1 MAKKEGLGFT
11 FKSLCLKMKARV
23 SGGGICVRL
32 RNKLSLLAGSS
43 ILIIAPCLA
52 KPAVA
57 ADDDH
62 ALTNIV
68 DEGMK
73 DGYQSAGSSSSAGTS
88 YAGIGYG
95 DQLLT
100 DPITL
105 YKVPNFDFGYHKKT
119 ESNDSF
125 PLINTGT
132 EDRVLI
138 VEDKNGHLNWNVTA
152 SLGKNN
158 VSNSKIESNDVS
170 ISFSAESKVGAFL
183 KKAPSKN
190 AAPFDYIGENF
201 ISGISMFENQTTING
216 EGTPKVILQRTLNNT
231 DSNNKNN
238 KDSLAVMIT
247 FVRPN
252 SAQLNLDLDK
262 QPYTA
267 DKYVAPI
274 TWTLNVT
281 N

>member
-1 MAKKEGLGFT
+1 
-11 FKSLCLKMKARV
+11 MKARV

-62 ALTNIV
+62 ALTNV
-68 DEGMK
+68 SGVTAGME

-100 DPITL
+100 NPITL
-105 YKVPNFDFGYHKKT
+105 SKVPNFDFGYHKRT
-119 ESNDSF
+119 EGKSNFQLIDS
-125 PLINTGT
+125 TG
-132 EDRVLI
+132 DKRVLI
-138 VEDKNGHLNWNVTA
+138 VEDKNGHLNWSVAA
-152 SLGKNN
+152 SLGENN
-158 VSNSKIESNDVS
+158 VNNSQIESKDVS
-170 ISFSAESKVGAFL
+170 ISFYKNSEDFKDRAFL
-183 KKAPSKN
+183 KTATLEESSNYDPAESSTIDGLQM
-190 AAPFDYIGENF
+190 FDQGAN
-201 ISGISMFENQTTING
+201 IST
-216 EGTPKVILQRTLNNT
+216 GTSKVILQRNLNN
-231 DSNNKNN
+231 SNNK
-238 KDSLAVMIT
+238 KDSLGVMIS
-247 FVRPN
+247 FFRPN
-252 SAQLNLDLDK
+252 SANLNLDLDN

>member
-1 MAKKEGLGFT
+1 MAKNEGLGFT
-11 FKSLCLKMKARV
+11 FKGLCLKIKKRV
-23 SGGGICVRL
+23 SGGVICVRL

-43 ILIIAPCLA
+43 ILIIAPCFA

-57 ADDDH
+57 ADDNH

-68 DEGMK
+68 DEGME

-105 YKVPNFDFGYHKKT
+105 SKVPNFDFGYHKRT
-119 ESNDSF
+119 EGKSSF
-125 PLINTGT
+125 PLIDSTA
-132 EDRVLI
+132 DKRVLI
-138 VEDKNGHLNWNVTA
+138 VEDKNGHLNWTVTA
-152 SLGKNN
+152 LLGTNN
-158 VSNSKIESNDVS
+158 VNNSQIQSDNVS
-170 ISFSAESKVGAFL
+170 ISFYKNSEDFTDRAFL
-183 KKAPSKN
+183 KT
-190 AAPFDYIGENF
+190 AAPTKNPDFVTAE
-201 ISGISMFENQTTING
+201 STTIDGLQMFDQEANIS
-216 EGTPKVILQRTLNNT
+216 TRTSKVILQRNLNN
-231 DSNNKNN
+231 SNNK
-238 KDSLAVMIT
+238 KDSLAVMT
-247 FVRPN
+247 SFVPTN
-252 SAQLNLDLDK
+252 SAKLNLNQEY

>member
-1 MAKKEGLGFT
+1 
-11 FKSLCLKMKARV
+11 MKARV

-62 ALTNIV
+62 ALTNV
-68 DEGMK
+68 SGVTAGME

-100 DPITL
+100 NPITL
-105 YKVPNFDFGYHKKT
+105 YKVPNFDFGYHKRNEGK
-119 ESNDSF
+119 SKFQLIDS
-125 PLINTGT
+125 TA
-132 EDRVLI
+132 DKRVLI
-138 VEDKNGHLNWNVTA
+138 IKDENGHLNWTVTA
-152 SLGKNN
+152 SLGENN
-158 VSNSKIESNDVS
+158 VNNSQINSDDVS
-170 ISFSAESKVGAFL
+170 ISFNNELNGGAFL
-183 KKAPSKN
+183 KTATLEESSNYDP
-190 AAPFDYIGENF
+190 AASSAIDGLQMFDQGAN
-201 ISGISMFENQTTING
+201 IST
-216 EGTPKVILQRTLNNT
+216 GTSKVILQRNLNN
-231 DSNNKNN
+231 SNNK
-238 KDSLAVMIT
+238 KDSLGVMVT

-252 SAQLNLDLDK
+252 SANLNLALDN

>member
-1 MAKKEGLGFT
+1 
-11 FKSLCLKMKARV
+11 MKARV

-62 ALTNIV
+62 ALTHV
-68 DEGMK
+68 SGVTAGME

-100 DPITL
+100 NPITL
-105 YKVPNFDFGYHKKT
+105 SKVPNFDFGYHKRNEGK
-119 ESNDSF
+119 SKFQLIDS
-125 PLINTGT
+125 TA
-132 EDRVLI
+132 DKRVLI
-138 VEDKNGHLNWNVTA
+138 IKDENGHLNWTVTA
-152 SLGKNN
+152 SLGENN
-158 VSNSKIESNDVS
+158 VNNSQIESKDVS
-170 ISFSAESKVGAFL
+170 ISFYKNSEDFKDRAFL
-183 KKAPSKN
+183 KTATLEESSNYDPAESSTIDGLQM
-190 AAPFDYIGENF
+190 FDQGAN
-201 ISGISMFENQTTING
+201 IST
-216 EGTPKVILQRTLNNT
+216 GTSKVILQRNLNN
-231 DSNNKNN
+231 SNNK
-238 KDSLAVMIT
+238 KDSLGVMIS
-247 FVRPN
+247 FFRPN
-252 SAQLNLDLDK
+252 SANLNLDLDN

>member
-43 ILIIAPCLA
+43 VLIIAPCLA

-62 ALTNIV
+62 ALTNV
-68 DEGMK
+68 SGVTAGME

-100 DPITL
+100 NPITL
-105 YKVPNFDFGYHKKT
+105 YKVPNFDFGYHKRNEGK
-119 ESNDSF
+119 SKFQLIDS
-125 PLINTGT
+125 TA
-132 EDRVLI
+132 DKRVLI
-138 VEDKNGHLNWNVTA
+138 IKDENGHLNWTVTA
-152 SLGKNN
+152 SLGENN
-158 VSNSKIESNDVS
+158 VNNSQINSDDVS
-170 ISFSAESKVGAFL
+170 ISFNNELNGGAFL
-183 KKAPSKN
+183 KTATLEESSNYDP
-190 AAPFDYIGENF
+190 AASSAIDGLQMFDQGAN
-201 ISGISMFENQTTING
+201 IST
-216 EGTPKVILQRTLNNT
+216 GTSKVILQRNLNN
-231 DSNNKNN
+231 SNNK
-238 KDSLAVMIT
+238 KDSLGVMVT

-252 SAQLNLDLDK
+252 SANLNLDLDN

>member
-43 ILIIAPCLA
+43 ILIIAPCFA

-62 ALTNIV
+62 ALTNV
-68 DEGMK
+68 SGVTAGME

-105 YKVPNFDFGYHKKT
+105 SKVPNFDFGYHKRT
-119 ESNDSF
+119 EGKSTFSLIDS
-125 PLINTGT
+125 TG
-132 EDRVLI
+132 DKRALI
-138 VEDKNGHLNWNVTA
+138 VKDKNGHLNWTVTA
-152 SLGKNN
+152 SLGENN
-158 VSNSKIESNDVS
+158 VNNSQINSDDVS
-170 ISFSAESKVGAFL
+170 ISFNKSNDGAFL
-183 KKAPSKN
+183 KTATLEESSNYDPAESSTIDGLQM
-190 AAPFDYIGENF
+190 FDQGAN
-201 ISGISMFENQTTING
+201 IST
-216 EGTPKVILQRTLNNT
+216 GTSEVILQRNLNN
-231 DSNNKNN
+231 SNNK
-238 KDSLAVMIT
+238 KDSLAVMT
-247 FVRPN
+247 SFVPTN
-252 SAQLNLDLDK
+252 SVQLNLALDN

>member
-1 MAKKEGLGFT
+1 
-11 FKSLCLKMKARV
+11 MKARV

-62 ALTNIV
+62 ALTNV
-68 DEGMK
+68 PGVTAGME

-105 YKVPNFDFGYHKKT
+105 SKVPNFDFGYHKRT
-119 ESNDSF
+119 EGLDAF
-125 PLINTGT
+125 PLIGSTG
-132 EDRVLI
+132 DKRVLI
-138 VEDKNGHLNWNVTA
+138 VEDKNGHLNWTVTA
-152 SLGKNN
+152 SLGENN
-158 VSNSKIESNDVS
+158 VNNSQIESKDVS
-170 ISFSAESKVGAFL
+170 ISFSDDKDSRALL
-183 KKAPSKN
+183 KTADLK
-190 AAPFDYIGENF
+190 ENLNYVTADGTATD
-201 ISGISMFENQTTING
+201 GISMFGTNTKMELGTSQT
-216 EGTPKVILQRTLNNT
+216 ILQRTLN
-231 DSNNKNN
+231 DPDNKNN
-238 KDSLAVMIT
+238 KDSLAVMLSFT
-247 FVRPN
+247 RLN
-252 SAQLNLDLDK
+252 SANLNLDLDN

>member
-1 MAKKEGLGFT
+1 
-11 FKSLCLKMKARV
+11 MKARV

-43 ILIIAPCLA
+43 ILIIAPCFA

-62 ALTNIV
+62 ALTNV
-68 DEGMK
+68 SGVTAGME

-105 YKVPNFDFGYHKKT
+105 YKVPNFDFGYHKRT
-119 ESNDSF
+119 EGKSTFSLIDS
-125 PLINTGT
+125 TG
-132 EDRVLI
+132 DKRALI
-138 VEDKNGHLNWNVTA
+138 VKDKNGHLNWTVTA
-152 SLGKNN
+152 SLGGNN
-158 VSNSKIESNDVS
+158 VNNSQINSDDVS
-170 ISFSAESKVGAFL
+170 ISFNNDGAFL
-183 KKAPSKN
+183 KTATLEESSNYDPAESSTIDGLQM
-190 AAPFDYIGENF
+190 FDQGAN
-201 ISGISMFENQTTING
+201 IST
-216 EGTPKVILQRTLNNT
+216 GTSKVILQRNLNN
-231 DSNNKNN
+231 SNNK
-238 KDSLAVMIT
+238 KDSLGVMIS
-247 FVRPN
+247 FFRPN
-252 SAQLNLDLDK
+252 SANLNLDLDN

>member
-1 MAKKEGLGFT
+1 
-11 FKSLCLKMKARV
+11 MKARV

-43 ILIIAPCLA
+43 ILIIAPCFA

-62 ALTNIV
+62 ALTNV
-68 DEGMK
+68 SGVTAGME

-105 YKVPNFDFGYHKKT
+105 YKVPNFDFGYHKRNEGK
-119 ESNDSF
+119 SKFQLIDS
-125 PLINTGT
+125 TA
-132 EDRVLI
+132 DKRVLI
-138 VEDKNGHLNWNVTA
+138 IKDENGHLNWTVTA
-152 SLGKNN
+152 SLGENN
-158 VSNSKIESNDVS
+158 VNNSQINSDDVS
-170 ISFSAESKVGAFL
+170 ISFNKSNDGAFL
-183 KKAPSKN
+183 KTATLEESSNYDPAESSTIDGLQM
-190 AAPFDYIGENF
+190 FDQGAN
-201 ISGISMFENQTTING
+201 ISTGMSE
-216 EGTPKVILQRTLNNT
+216 VILQRNLNN
-231 DSNNKNN
+231 SNNK
-238 KDSLAVMIT
+238 KDSLAVMT
-247 FVRPN
+247 SFVPTN
-252 SAQLNLDLDK
+252 SVQLNLALDN

>member
-1 MAKKEGLGFT
+1 
-11 FKSLCLKMKARV
+11 MKARV

-43 ILIIAPCLA
+43 ILIIAPCFA

-62 ALTNIV
+62 ALTNIT
-68 DEGMK
+68 DEGMA
-73 DGYQSAGSSSSAGTS
+73 DGYQSADSSSSAGTS

-105 YKVPNFDFGYHKKT
+105 SKVPNFDFGYHKRT
-119 ESNDSF
+119 EGKSNFQLIDS
-125 PLINTGT
+125 TG
-132 EDRVLI
+132 DKRSLI
-138 VEDKNGHLNWNVTA
+138 VEDKNGHLNWAVTA
-152 SLGKNN
+152 SLGENN
-158 VSNSKIESNDVS
+158 VKPSQIKSRNVS
-170 ISFSAESKVGAFL
+170 IRLYKNRSDGAFL
-183 KKAPSKN
+183 GLSDLKEGSNYTTYTEAD
-190 AAPFDYIGENF
+190 ALYRA
-201 ISGISMFENQTTING
+201 GISMFGPQTEISSA
-216 EGTPKVILQRTLNNT
+216 GTSKAILQRTLNDPTSRNM
-231 DSNNKNN
+231 
-238 KDSLAVMIT
+238 KDSLGVMASFT
-247 FVRPN
+247 RFS
-252 SAQLNLDLDK
+252 SANLDLDLDN

>member
-11 FKSLCLKMKARV
+11 FKSLCLKIKARV

-62 ALTNIV
+62 ALTNV
-68 DEGMK
+68 SGVTADME

-100 DPITL
+100 NPITL
-105 YKVPNFDFGYHKKT
+105 YKVPNFDFGYHKRT
-119 ESNDSF
+119 EGKSNF
-125 PLINTGT
+125 RLIGSTG
-132 EDRVLI
+132 DKRVLI
-138 VEDKNGHLNWNVTA
+138 VKDKNGHLNWTVTA
-152 SLGKNN
+152 SLGENN
-158 VSNSKIESNDVS
+158 VNNSQINSDDVS
-170 ISFSAESKVGAFL
+170 ISFNNEFNDGAFL
-183 KKAPSKN
+183 KTATLEESSNYDPAESSTIDGLQM
-190 AAPFDYIGENF
+190 FDQGAN
-201 ISGISMFENQTTING
+201 IST
-216 EGTPKVILQRTLNNT
+216 GTSKVILQRNLNN
-231 DSNNKNN
+231 SNNK
-238 KDSLAVMIT
+238 KDSLGVMIS
-247 FVRPN
+247 FFRPN
-252 SAQLNLDLDK
+252 SANLNLDLDN

>member
-1 MAKKEGLGFT
+1 
-11 FKSLCLKMKARV
+11 MKTRV

-52 KPAVA
+52 KSAVA
-57 ADDDH
+57 ANDDH
-62 ALTNIV
+62 ALTNV
-68 DEGMK
+68 PGVTAGME
-73 DGYQSAGSSSSAGTS
+73 DGYQSADSSSSAGTS

-105 YKVPNFDFGYHKKT
+105 SKVPNFDFGYHKRT
-119 ESNDSF
+119 EGKSKF
-125 PLINTGT
+125 PLIDSPG
-132 EDRVLI
+132 DKRVLI
-138 VEDKNGHLNWNVTA
+138 VEDKNGHLNWTVTA
-152 SLGKNN
+152 SLGENN
-158 VSNSKIESNDVS
+158 VKPSEIKSRNVS
-170 ISFSAESKVGAFL
+170 IRLYKNRSDGAFL
-183 KKAPSKN
+183 ELSDLKEGSNYTGYTEAD
-190 AAPFDYIGENF
+190 ALYRA
-201 ISGISMFENQTTING
+201 GISMFGPQTEISSA
-216 EGTPKVILQRTLNNT
+216 GTSKAILQRTLNDPTNR
-231 DSNNKNN
+231 NGKN
-238 KDSLAVMIT
+238 SLGAMVSLG
-247 FVRPN
+247 RSG
-252 SAQLNLDLDK
+252 SANLNLDLDN

>member
-1 MAKKEGLGFT
+1 
-11 FKSLCLKMKARV
+11 MKARV

-62 ALTNIV
+62 ALTNV
-68 DEGMK
+68 SGVTAGME

-100 DPITL
+100 NPITL
-105 YKVPNFDFGYHKKT
+105 YKVPNFDFGYHKRT
-119 ESNDSF
+119 EGKSKFQLIDS
-125 PLINTGT
+125 TA
-132 EDRVLI
+132 DKRVLI
-138 VEDKNGHLNWNVTA
+138 VKDENGHLNWTVTA
-152 SLGKNN
+152 SLGENN
-158 VSNSKIESNDVS
+158 VNNSQINSDDVS
-170 ISFSAESKVGAFL
+170 ISFNKSNDGAFL
-183 KKAPSKN
+183 KTATLEESSNYDPAESSTIDGLQM
-190 AAPFDYIGENF
+190 FDQGAN
-201 ISGISMFENQTTING
+201 ISTGMSE
-216 EGTPKVILQRTLNNT
+216 VILQRNLNN
-231 DSNNKNN
+231 SNNK
-238 KDSLAVMIT
+238 KDSLAVMT
-247 FVRPN
+247 SFVPTN
-252 SAQLNLDLDK
+252 SVQLNLALDN

>member
-1 MAKKEGLGFT
+1 
-11 FKSLCLKMKARV
+11 MKARV

-43 ILIIAPCLA
+43 ILIIAPCFA

-62 ALTNIV
+62 ALTNIT
-68 DEGMK
+68 DEGMA
-73 DGYQSAGSSSSAGTS
+73 DGYQSADSSSSAGTS

-105 YKVPNFDFGYHKKT
+105 YKVPNFDFGYHKRT
-119 ESNDSF
+119 EGKSNFQLIDS
-125 PLINTGT
+125 TG
-132 EDRVLI
+132 DKRVLI
-138 VEDKNGHLNWNVTA
+138 VEDKNGHLNWTVTA
-152 SLGKNN
+152 SLGENN
-158 VSNSKIESNDVS
+158 VKPSEIKSRNVS
-170 ISFSAESKVGAFL
+170 IRLYKNRLDGAFL
-183 KKAPSKN
+183 KLSDLKEGSN
-190 AAPFDYIGENF
+190 YIEAEALD
-201 ISGISMFENQTTING
+201 IDGISMFGSQTEISSA
-216 EGTPKVILQRTLNNT
+216 GTSKAILQRTLNDPTSRNM
-231 DSNNKNN
+231 
-238 KDSLAVMIT
+238 KDSLGVMASFT
-247 FVRPN
+247 RFS
-252 SAQLNLDLDK
+252 SANLDLDLDN

>member
-1 MAKKEGLGFT
+1 
-11 FKSLCLKMKARV
+11 MKARV

-43 ILIIAPCLA
+43 ILIIAPCFA
-52 KPAVA
+52 KSAVA

-62 ALTNIV
+62 ALTNV
-68 DEGMK
+68 SGVTAGME

-105 YKVPNFDFGYHKKT
+105 SKVPNFDFGYHKRT
-119 ESNDSF
+119 EGKSHFQLIDS
-125 PLINTGT
+125 TG
-132 EDRVLI
+132 DKRVLI
-138 VEDKNGHLNWNVTA
+138 VEDKNGHLNWTVTA
-152 SLGKNN
+152 SLGENN
-158 VSNSKIESNDVS
+158 VKPSQIKSRDVLISLHESHL
-170 ISFSAESKVGAFL
+170 EGAF
-183 KKAPSKN
+183 SKLADLEEGSN
-190 AAPFDYIGENF
+190 YTEPESLSIYGIRMFDIQTD
-201 ISGISMFENQTTING
+201 ISSA
-216 EGTPKVILQRTLNNT
+216 GTSKVILQRTLNDPT
-231 DSNNKNN
+231 IKR
-238 KDSLAVMIT
+238 KLGVMVS
-247 FVRPN
+247 FLRPS
-252 SAQLNLDLDK
+252 SAILELDQK
-262 QPYTA
+262 YQPYTA

>member
-1 MAKKEGLGFT
+1 
-11 FKSLCLKMKARV
+11 MKARV

-52 KPAVA
+52 KSAVA

-62 ALTNIV
+62 ALTNV
-68 DEGMK
+68 PGVTAGME

-105 YKVPNFDFGYHKKT
+105 YKVPNFDFGYHKRT
-119 ESNDSF
+119 EGKSTF
-125 PLINTGT
+125 PLIDSTG
-132 EDRVLI
+132 DKRALI
-138 VEDKNGHLNWNVTA
+138 VKDKNGHLNWTVTA
-152 SLGKNN
+152 SLGGNN
-158 VSNSKIESNDVS
+158 VNNSQINSDDVS
-170 ISFSAESKVGAFL
+170 ISFNNDGAFL
-183 KKAPSKN
+183 KTATLEESSNYDPAESSTIDGLQM
-190 AAPFDYIGENF
+190 FDQGAN
-201 ISGISMFENQTTING
+201 IST
-216 EGTPKVILQRTLNNT
+216 GTSKVILQRNLNN
-231 DSNNKNN
+231 SNNK
-238 KDSLAVMIT
+238 KDSLGVMIS
-247 FVRPN
+247 FFRPN
-252 SAQLNLDLDK
+252 SANLNLDLDN

>member
-11 FKSLCLKMKARV
+11 FKSLCLKIKARV

-43 ILIIAPCLA
+43 ILIIAPCFA

-57 ADDDH
+57 ANDDH
-62 ALTNIV
+62 ALTNV
-68 DEGMK
+68 SGVTSGME
-73 DGYQSAGSSSSAGTS
+73 DGYQSADSSSSAGTS

-105 YKVPNFDFGYHKKT
+105 YKVPNFDFGYHKRT
-119 ESNDSF
+119 EGKSTF
-125 PLINTGT
+125 PLIDSTG
-132 EDRVLI
+132 DKRALI
-138 VEDKNGHLNWNVTA
+138 VEDKNGHLNWTVTA
-152 SLGKNN
+152 SLGENN
-158 VSNSKIESNDVS
+158 VNNSQINSDDVS
-170 ISFSAESKVGAFL
+170 ISFNKSNDGAFL
-183 KKAPSKN
+183 KTATLEESSNYDPAESYTIDGLQM
-190 AAPFDYIGENF
+190 FDQGAN
-201 ISGISMFENQTTING
+201 IST
-216 EGTPKVILQRTLNNT
+216 GTSKVILQRNLNN
-231 DSNNKNN
+231 SNNK
-238 KDSLAVMIT
+238 KDSLGVMIS
-247 FVRPN
+247 FFRPN
-252 SAQLNLDLDK
+252 SANLNLDLDN

>member
-1 MAKKEGLGFT
+1 
-11 FKSLCLKMKARV
+11 MKARV

-43 ILIIAPCLA
+43 ILIIAPCFA

-62 ALTNIV
+62 ALTNV
-68 DEGMK
+68 SGVTSGME

-100 DPITL
+100 NPITL
-105 YKVPNFDFGYHKKT
+105 SKVPNFDFGYHKRT
-119 ESNDSF
+119 EGKSKFQLIDS
-125 PLINTGT
+125 TG
-132 EDRVLI
+132 DKRVLI
-138 VEDKNGHLNWNVTA
+138 VEDKNGHLNWTVTA
-152 SLGKNN
+152 SLGENN
-158 VSNSKIESNDVS
+158 VNNSQINSDDVS
-170 ISFSAESKVGAFL
+170 ISFNNEFYEGAFL
-183 KKAPSKN
+183 KTATLEESSNYDP
-190 AAPFDYIGENF
+190 AASSAIDGLQMFDQGAN
-201 ISGISMFENQTTING
+201 IST
-216 EGTPKVILQRTLNNT
+216 GTSKVILQRNLNN
-231 DSNNKNN
+231 SNNK
-238 KDSLAVMIT
+238 KDSLGVMVT

-252 SAQLNLDLDK
+252 SANLNLDLDN

>member
-23 SGGGICVRL
+23 SGGVICVCL

-43 ILIIAPCLA
+43 ILIIAPCLS

-62 ALTNIV
+62 ALTNIQGV
-68 DEGMK
+68 TPGME

-105 YKVPNFDFGYHKKT
+105 SKVPNFDFGYHKRT
-119 ESNDSF
+119 EGKSNF
-125 PLINTGT
+125 PLIDSTA
-132 EDRVLI
+132 DKRVLI
-138 VEDKNGHLNWNVTA
+138 VEDKNGHLNWTVTA
-152 SLGKNN
+152 SLGTNN
-158 VSNSKIESNDVS
+158 VNNSQIQSDNVS
-170 ISFSAESKVGAFL
+170 ISFYKNSDGFTDRAFL
-183 KKAPSKN
+183 KT
-190 AAPFDYIGENF
+190 AAPTKNPDFVTAE
-201 ISGISMFENQTTING
+201 STTIDGLQMFDQEANIS
-216 EGTPKVILQRTLNNT
+216 TRTSKVILQRNLNN
-231 DSNNKNN
+231 SNNK
-238 KDSLAVMIT
+238 KDSLAVMT
-247 FVRPN
+247 SFGPTN
-252 SAQLNLDLDK
+252 SAKLYLDLDN

>member
-1 MAKKEGLGFT
+1 
-11 FKSLCLKMKARV
+11 MKARV

-52 KPAVA
+52 KSAVA
-57 ADDDH
+57 ANDDH
-62 ALTNIV
+62 ALTNV
-68 DEGMK
+68 PGVTAGME
-73 DGYQSAGSSSSAGTS
+73 DGYQSADSSSSAGTS

-105 YKVPNFDFGYHKKT
+105 YKVPNFDFGYHKRT
-119 ESNDSF
+119 EGTSTF
-125 PLINTGT
+125 PLIDSTG
-132 EDRVLI
+132 DKRALI
-138 VEDKNGHLNWNVTA
+138 VEDKNGHLNWSVAA
-152 SLGKNN
+152 SLGENN
-158 VSNSKIESNDVS
+158 VKPSQIKSGDISIVFYKNSGDFKD
-170 ISFSAESKVGAFL
+170 GAFV
-183 KKAPSKN
+183 KTAVPKENP
-190 AAPFDYIGENF
+190 DYTY
-201 ISGISMFENQTTING
+201 ISEDVTLRDGISLFDQ
-216 EGTPKVILQRTLNNT
+216 GTVISSGRSRVILRRMLGDLNNI
-231 DSNNKNN
+231 NN
-238 KDSLAVMIT
+238 KDSLAVMT
-247 FVRPN
+247 SFVSPG
-252 SAQLNLDLDK
+252 SARLNLGLDN

>member
-1 MAKKEGLGFT
+1 M
-11 FKSLCLKMKARV
+11 
-23 SGGGICVRL
+23 RL

-52 KPAVA
+52 KSAVA

-62 ALTNIV
+62 ALTNV
-68 DEGMK
+68 PGVTAGME

-105 YKVPNFDFGYHKKT
+105 YKVPNFDFGYHKRT
-119 ESNDSF
+119 EGKSTF
-125 PLINTGT
+125 PLIDSTG
-132 EDRVLI
+132 DKRALI
-138 VEDKNGHLNWNVTA
+138 VEDKNGHLNWTVTA
-152 SLGKNN
+152 SLGENN
-158 VSNSKIESNDVS
+158 VNNSQIESKDVS
-170 ISFSAESKVGAFL
+170 ISFSDDKDAGAFL
-183 KKAPSKN
+183 KTATLEESSNYDPAESSTIDGLQM
-190 AAPFDYIGENF
+190 FDQGAN
-201 ISGISMFENQTTING
+201 IST
-216 EGTPKVILQRTLNNT
+216 GTSKVILQRNLNN
-231 DSNNKNN
+231 SNNK
-238 KDSLAVMIT
+238 KDSLGVMIS
-247 FVRPN
+247 FFRPN
-252 SAQLNLDLDK
+252 SANLNLDLDN

>member
-11 FKSLCLKMKARV
+11 FKRLCLKMKARV

-32 RNKLSLLAGSS
+32 LNKLSLLAGSS
-43 ILIIAPCLA
+43 ILIIAPCFA

-62 ALTNIV
+62 ALANVSGVTA
-68 DEGMK
+68 GME

-105 YKVPNFDFGYHKKT
+105 YKVPNFDFGYHKRT
-119 ESNDSF
+119 EGKSKFQLIDS
-125 PLINTGT
+125 TG
-132 EDRVLI
+132 DKRVLI
-138 VEDKNGHLNWNVTA
+138 VEDKNGHLNWTVTA
-152 SLGKNN
+152 SLGGNN
-158 VSNSKIESNDVS
+158 VNNSQIESKDVS
-170 ISFSAESKVGAFL
+170 ISFNKSNDGAFL
-183 KKAPSKN
+183 KTATPTKN
-190 AAPFDYIGENF
+190 PDFVTAE
-201 ISGISMFENQTTING
+201 STTIDGLQMFDQGANIST
-216 EGTPKVILQRTLNNT
+216 GTSEVILQRNLNN
-231 DSNNKNN
+231 SNNK
-238 KDSLAVMIT
+238 KDSLAVMT
-247 FVRPN
+247 SFVPTN
-252 SAQLNLDLDK
+252 SANLNLDLDN

-274 TWTLNVT
+274 TWTLNAT

>member
-62 ALTNIV
+62 ALTHV
-68 DEGMK
+68 SGVTAGME

-100 DPITL
+100 NPITL
-105 YKVPNFDFGYHKKT
+105 SKVPNFDFGYHKRNEGK
-119 ESNDSF
+119 SKFQLIDS
-125 PLINTGT
+125 TA
-132 EDRVLI
+132 DKRVLI
-138 VEDKNGHLNWNVTA
+138 IKDENGHLNWTVTA
-152 SLGKNN
+152 SLGENN
-158 VSNSKIESNDVS
+158 VNNSQIKSDDVS
-170 ISFSAESKVGAFL
+170 ISFYKNSEDFTDRAFL
-183 KKAPSKN
+183 KTAVPKENPDFVTADST
-190 AAPFDYIGENF
+190 AIDGLQMFDQGAN
-201 ISGISMFENQTTING
+201 ISTGMSE
-216 EGTPKVILQRTLNNT
+216 VILQRNLNN
-231 DSNNKNN
+231 SNNK
-238 KDSLAVMIT
+238 KDSLAVMT
-247 FVRPN
+247 SFVPTN
-252 SAQLNLDLDK
+252 SVQLNLALDN

>member
-1 MAKKEGLGFT
+1 
-11 FKSLCLKMKARV
+11 MKARV

-62 ALTNIV
+62 ALTNIA
-68 DEGMK
+68 DEGME

-100 DPITL
+100 NPITL
-105 YKVPNFDFGYHKKT
+105 SRVPNFDFGYHKRT
-119 ESNDSF
+119 EGKSKFQLIDS
-125 PLINTGT
+125 TG
-132 EDRVLI
+132 DKRVLI
-138 VEDKNGHLNWNVTA
+138 VEDKNGHLNWTVTA
-152 SLGKNN
+152 SLGGNN
-158 VSNSKIESNDVS
+158 VNNSQIESKDVS
-170 ISFSAESKVGAFL
+170 ISFSDDKDSGALL
-183 KKAPSKN
+183 KTADLK
-190 AAPFDYIGENF
+190 ENLNYVTAD
-201 ISGISMFENQTTING
+201 STATDGISMFGTNTKMELGTSQT
-216 EGTPKVILQRTLNNT
+216 ILQRTLN
-231 DSNNKNN
+231 DPDNKNN
-238 KDSLAVMIT
+238 KDSLAVMLSFT
-247 FVRPN
+247 RLN
-252 SAQLNLDLDK
+252 SANLNLDLDN